1 MMPWLTPEV
10 RVLLAALAVY
20 RLAQL
25 LSLDD
30 GPLAVFAR
38 VRRWSQAHPAAWGGW
53 RWSVA
58 EWLAC
63 PFCQGVWWAA
73 VALPLLVWPTAGG
86 DLFLLWLALA
96 GAQSW
101 LEGRRS

>member
-1 MMPWLTPEV
+1 MPLSPNARLV
-10 RVLLAALAVY
+10 CAALAVY

-38 VRRWSQAHPAAWGGW
+38 LRAAFPGGTWGGA

-58 EWLAC
+58 EWLRC

-73 VALPLLVWPTAGG
+73 LIVPALLWPGRVGDALLA
-86 DLFLLWLALA
+86 WLALA

-101 LEGRRS
+101 LEGARK

>member
-1 MMPWLTPEV
+1 MLPFEV
-10 RVLLAALAVY
+10 RLLCAALTVY

-25 LSLDD
+25 FSLDD
-30 GPLAVFAR
+30 GPFAVFER
-38 VRRWSQAHPAAWGGW
+38 LRRWSRARPAAWGGV

-73 VALPLLVWPTAGG
+73 ITLPLLVWPTVGG
-86 DLFLLWLALA
+86 DLFLLWLGLA

-101 LEGRRS
+101 LEGNSPG